1 MPTDLCSKTQQ
12 PDIDVLKGKHP
23 SSKTPNPSHFP
34 FFEETP
40 EFVDIDITE
49 DTVEKVSSK
58 LSGAG
63 GLGGT
68 HSLTLKHWLLNFG
81 QESRRLRQVIADF
94 MKWLSNNSPS

>member
-1 MPTDLCSKTQQ
+1 M
-12 PDIDVLKGKHP
+12 LKGKHP

-34 FFEETP
+34 HFEETP

-49 DTVEKVSSK
+49 DTVEKVSSN

-68 HSLTLKHWLLNFG
+68 HLLTLKH
-81 QESRRLRQVIADF
+81 
-94 MKWLSNNSPS
+94 